1 MSDDKNTDIHAP
13 LRPATQVFAAY
24 EVLVALCR
32 CWEEARGDK
41 MIPSKHDFEAVML
54 NYPEI
59 LPSMTMVEL
68 LADGKLQYLFIGSER
83 VFQMN
88 KDQTRRGVE
97 SSFAVEA
104 WKYTSDWMQA
114 SFEQPH
120 VAFWKSRAH
129 LPSGAIAQNNNL
141 SVVLSDD
148 SGVPRY
154 TIIITVFDEAHAN
167 ETTRGG
173 YLIGS
178 AGMEMSPIDIGY
190 GVPDLPLRCP

>member
-1 MSDDKNTDIHAP
+1 MSGDKNTGSCVP
-13 LRPATQVFAAY
+13 LRPVTQVFAAY
-24 EVLVALCR
+24 TALVTLSR
-32 CWEEARGDK
+32 CWEKARGDK
-41 MIPSKHDFEAVML
+41 MMPSKHDFEAVML
-54 NYPEI
+54 DYPEI

-68 LADGKLQYLFIGSER
+68 LAGGELQYLYIGSER

-88 KDQTRRGVE
+88 KDQTRRRVE
-97 SSFAVEA
+97 GSFAAEA
-104 WKYTSDWMQA
+104 WKHTADWMQA
-114 SFEQPH
+114 SFDQPH
-120 VAFWKSRAH
+120 LAFWKSRTH
-129 LPSGAIAQNNNL
+129 LPSGAVAENNNL

-154 TIIITVFDEAHAN
+154 IIIITVFDEAHDK

-178 AGMEMSPIDIGY
+178 AGLEMTPIDIGC